1 MVAWS
6 GLAGSDAY
14 DVLGM
19 GISCIDNADEVAAAA
34 AAHRRQVINA
44 ACCASEAIAEAN
56 KQRSGPQGPKHK
68 DGAPF
73 SWAEHCARLTEKDF
87 KRRYIASPTP
97 RFTSSSGGSSRS

>member
-34 AAHRRQVINA
+34 AAHRRRVINA
-44 ACCASEAIAEAN
+44 ACCAAEAIAEGVRGISSAAGRRA
-56 KQRSGPQGPKHK
+56 RSTRTARPFRGP
-68 DGAPF
+68 
-73 SWAEHCARLTEKDF
+73 STAR
-87 KRRYIASPTP
+87 A
-97 RFTSSSGGSSRS
+97 